1 VRELERATRRLAEGS
16 TTPAPTTS
24 GPPELRRLATTFTS
38 TAVRLQDLIAAQ
50 QSFVGH
56 ASHQLKTPLT
66 ALRLRL
72 ENLEPAVT
80 GGGGANLRAA
90 LLEADRLATLVDTL
104 LAMTRSEHCPQP
116 VESVP
121 ISAAVR
127 ARTAVWAPVAE
138 DRGVTLTV
146 SGPDRVTA
154 QLVPGALE
162 QILDNLIANALDVAP
177 AASAVTVTWQVDG
190 PTVNL
195 HVIDAGP
202 GLTDDHR
209 GQALQPFWRAP
220 GSRKGGTGLGL
231 ALVDKLAEAGGGHV
245 RLDAAR
251 PTGIDAVVALARSV
265 ACAPDQP
272 GLGRSR
278 TRSAIA

>member
-1 VRELERATRRLAEGS
+1 
-16 TTPAPTTS
+16 
-24 GPPELRRLATTFTS
+24 
-38 TAVRLQDLIAAQ
+38 
-50 QSFVGH
+50 
-56 ASHQLKTPLT
+56 
-66 ALRLRL
+66 
-72 ENLEPAVT
+72 
-80 GGGGANLRAA
+80 
-90 LLEADRLATLVDTL
+90 
-104 LAMTRSEHCPQP
+104 
-116 VESVP
+116 
-121 ISAAVR
+121 
-127 ARTAVWAPVAE
+127 VAE

-177 AASAVTVTWQVDG
+177 TGSAVTVTWQVDG
-190 PTVNL
+190 PTVEL
-195 HVIDAGP
+195 HVVDAGP

-231 ALVDKLAEAGGGHV
+231 ALVAKLAEAGGGHV

-265 ACAPDQP
+265 ARADPV
-272 GLGRSR
+272 
-278 TRSAIA
+278 A